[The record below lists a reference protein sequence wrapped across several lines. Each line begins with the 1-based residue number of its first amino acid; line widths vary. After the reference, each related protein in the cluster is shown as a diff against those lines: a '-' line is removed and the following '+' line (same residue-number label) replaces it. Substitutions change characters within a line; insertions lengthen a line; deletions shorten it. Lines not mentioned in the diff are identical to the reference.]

1 MKSEKDQEIFN
12 LREQS
17 QRLQVQLNNGHVGFS
32 DFKEKK
38 AKEVQELK
46 NTIEAFSLKVWKQLY
61 DNDKIILFIL
71 NRITFLIIK
80 LLLIL
85 IYFLFQLLNLVT
97 FSGL

>member
-1 MKSEKDQEIFN
+1 MEKIKSEKDQEIFN

-46 NTIEAFSLKVWKQLY
+46 NTIEAFSLKVWKQLVQGVRGQSV
-61 DNDKIILFIL
+61 F
-71 NRITFLIIK
+71 F
-80 LLLIL
+80 
-85 IYFLFQLLNLVT
+85 F
-97 FSGL
+97 

>member
-1 MKSEKDQEIFN
+1 MHFAFDKKKVFQNLFISRQRLEKMKSEKDQEIFN

-46 NTIEAFSLKVWKQLY
+46 NTIEAFSLKV
-61 DNDKIILFIL
+61 
-71 NRITFLIIK
+71 
-80 LLLIL
+80 
-85 IYFLFQLLNLVT
+85 
-97 FSGL
+97 

>member
-46 NTIEAFSLKVWKQLY
+46 NTIEAFSLKVW
-61 DNDKIILFIL
+61 N
-71 NRITFLIIK
+71 
-80 LLLIL
+80 
-85 IYFLFQLLNLVT
+85 
-97 FSGL
+97 

>member
-1 MKSEKDQEIFN
+1 MHFAFDKKEVLLFISRQRLEKMKSEKDQEIFN

-46 NTIEAFSLKVWKQLY
+46 NTIEAFSLKV
-61 DNDKIILFIL
+61 
-71 NRITFLIIK
+71 
-80 LLLIL
+80 
-85 IYFLFQLLNLVT
+85 
-97 FSGL
+97 

>member
-46 NTIEAFSLKVWKQLY
+46 NTIEAFSLKVWKQLPFTRHY
-61 DNDKIILFIL
+61 NPL
-71 NRITFLIIK
+71 LIIPR
-80 LLLIL
+80 IL
-85 IYFLFQLLNLVT
+85 GPHFLV
-97 FSGL
+97 